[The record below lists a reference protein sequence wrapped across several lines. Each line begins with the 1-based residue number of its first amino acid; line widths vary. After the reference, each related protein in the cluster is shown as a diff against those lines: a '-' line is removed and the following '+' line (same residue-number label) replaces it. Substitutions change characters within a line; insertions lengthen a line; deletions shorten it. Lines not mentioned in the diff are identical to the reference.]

1 MAADV
6 RVIKEE
12 IERLKVESER
22 AKLKAEEEYAERAA
36 TATATAEAEAEAVV
50 VPTVPVISL
59 TTEDYLSA
67 LETSFKDMMAEH
79 LTGKAA
85 GSAAEK
91 VVAEAD
97 KSEEKTEV
105 PVTEEEESFKKG
117 CGALMMY
124 VGKLLDNPSLP
135 RYRKISTSNV
145 SFKSLVQ
152 PLHGHSKVL
161 AAVSL

>member
-1 MAADV
+1 MLLTTTTMAADV

-22 AKLKAEEEYAERAA
+22 AKLKAEEESAERAA
-36 TATATAEAEAEAVV
+36 TAAATAEAEAEAVV

-79 LTGKAA
+79 LISKAA
-85 GSAAEK
+85 GSAVEK
-91 VVAEAD
+91 IAAEAD

-105 PVTEEEESFKKG
+105 PVTEERESFKKG
-117 CGALMMY
+117 
-124 VGKLLDNPSLP
+124 
-135 RYRKISTSNV
+135 R
-145 SFKSLVQ
+145 
-152 PLHGHSKVL
+152 
-161 AAVSL
+161 